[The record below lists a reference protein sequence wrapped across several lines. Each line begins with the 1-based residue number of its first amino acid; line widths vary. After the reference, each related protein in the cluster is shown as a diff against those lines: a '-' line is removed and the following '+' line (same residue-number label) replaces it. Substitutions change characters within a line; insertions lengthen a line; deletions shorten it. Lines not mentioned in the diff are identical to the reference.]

1 MAAVEAPSGP
11 SGVVLVIA
19 GVSVGPLEAGL
30 QAVTVDY
37 RALDAQVLGRLLPEL
52 VVMPLFGNGFDAIEA
67 LQRLERLGYRG
78 TIVVRGPALPNRAIV
93 ERELAAIVPG
103 LTVRLTGPIN

>member
-1 MAAVEAPSGP
+1 MAAIEAPFGSSGL
-11 SGVVLVIA
+11 VLVIA

-37 RALDAQVLGRLLPEL
+37 RQLDAPMLGRLLPEL
-52 VVMPLFGNGFDAIEA
+52 VVMPLFGDGFDAIEA
-67 LQRLERLGYRG
+67 LQRLDRLGYRG
-78 TIVVRGPALPNRAIV
+78 TVVVRGPALPNRAIV
-93 ERELAAIVPG
+93 ERELAAIVPM